1 MARLADKT
9 AIITGGS
16 GGIGRAAGALFAK
29 EGANVLLVDIDE
41 DALKSAVKEAG
52 SDAVSYALAD
62 VSDEAQTQAFT
73 ALATERYGGID
84 IALLNAGIAG
94 KSAPITKM
102 AVEDFDHVMAVNTRG
117 VFLGMKHT
125 MPIMAERGAGSIVI
139 TSSVAG
145 LIGTPK
151 ISAYTASK
159 HAVVGLMRSGA
170 LEGAR
175 NKIRV
180 NTINPAP
187 VATQL
192 ARDLEE
198 GFNPDDPDRAQES
211 MLRAIPLRRYA
222 EPPEIA
228 DLLLFLA
235 SDESRYCTG
244 GVYTIDGG
252 LTTY

>member
-41 DALKSAVKEAG
+41 DALKSAVADAG
-52 SDAVSYALAD
+52 GNSVSYAVAD
-62 VSDEAQTQAFT
+62 VADEAQTQAYAAT
-73 ALATERYGGID
+73 AVERYGGID

-102 AVEDFDHVMAVNTRG
+102 AVEDFDKIMAVNTRG

-125 MPIMAERGAGSIVI
+125 MPAMAERGAGSIVI

-198 GFNPDDPDRAQES
+198 GFNPDDPDKAQEA